1 MIMSK
6 KRGKSIKINI
16 NFSNRLLYTLI
27 LIGILIAIGVGVYA
41 ATSFP
46 ASGAGHNLNE
56 LAQPCDEG
64 KILKVVGGA
73 WTCGDDVTGI
83 TQAYADL
90 NYKDPPGQWTCTI
103 RSATNSVSCVSPEK
117 VITGGCRSSNN
128 YGDYIYDYPTST
140 GWTCYCPSGS
150 GSICG
155 TMTAY
160 AYCCL

>member
-73 WTCGDDVTGI
+73 WTCGDDVGI

-90 NYKDPPGQWTCTI
+90 NYKDPPGQWTCI
-103 RSATNSVSCVSPEK
+103 ARSGSGSSNANAYCVGLEK
-117 VITGGCRSSNN
+117 VITGGCRYATCS
-128 YGDYIYDYPTST
+128 GQCLT
-140 GWTCYCPSGS
+140 GWPITNGWSCHSEVSGT
-150 GSICG
+150 I
-155 TMTAY
+155 TAY